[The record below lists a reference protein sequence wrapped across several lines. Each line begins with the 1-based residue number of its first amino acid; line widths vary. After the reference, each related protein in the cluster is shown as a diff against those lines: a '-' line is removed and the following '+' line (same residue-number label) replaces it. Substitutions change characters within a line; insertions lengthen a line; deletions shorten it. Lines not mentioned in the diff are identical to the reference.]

1 MKKTIVIDIDNLM
14 TQNQEDL
21 LQVLYRIE
29 DDLGYK
35 CKSVS
40 SAIDYL
46 QNILFKEEEG
56 EN

>member
-21 LQVLYRIE
+21 LNVLYRIE

-40 SAIDYL
+40 STINYL
-46 QNILFKEEEG
+46 QKILCKEEK
-56 EN
+56 